1 MMAIYLTLLIWL
13 WAPRVSHRSCLT
25 SERERERKLS
35 ARSRPTN
42 PVAHFHCGQKGC
54 NVIFACL
61 FAALVSLFAERA
73 CYINTN
79 ELRHQS
85 ESLHVIVLNANPPRV
100 CVVGFE
106 NYTHWIFTPCSVN
119 NMFIALYYSCCAVMR
134 ELCVIGDNGW
144 QYMDENLYW
153 IYMWRATVADALLML
168 NHSSFNFSLSALGLM
183 FFYSSILPF
192 DTNIYVLLQALTI
205 PTGQFD
211 VAFCSIASNN
221 TNLRIWRKVNL
232 ISRDNKIIFN
242 SRLQT
247 ARSHSQFSTSEVSH
261 WWMKHFKQ

>member
-1 MMAIYLTLLIWL
+1 MAAKLCIEVNTWLVGGASALMMAIYLTLLIWL

-106 NYTHWIFTPCSVN
+106 NYTT
-119 NMFIALYYSCCAVMR
+119 
-134 ELCVIGDNGW
+134 
-144 QYMDENLYW
+144 
-153 IYMWRATVADALLML
+153 L
-168 NHSSFNFSLSALGLM
+168 NFH
-183 FFYSSILPF
+183 
-192 DTNIYVLLQALTI
+192 TLQR
-205 PTGQFD
+205 Q
-211 VAFCSIASNN
+211 
-221 TNLRIWRKVNL
+221 
-232 ISRDNKIIFN
+232 
-242 SRLQT
+242 
-247 ARSHSQFSTSEVSH
+247 
-261 WWMKHFKQ
+261 